1 MPRSERLLQDP
12 AIKPQHAHHHLVR
25 GMATG
30 MAQVLPRDL
39 RFVIITFSQQN
50 HDSIYY
56 ISNGGRS
63 GIAAALDAVAKGFP
77 S

>member
-1 MPRSERLLQDP
+1 MPRSERLRQAP
-12 AIKPQHAHHHLVR
+12 AVLPQHAHHHLLR
-25 GMATG
+25 GMAHG
-30 MAQVLPRDL
+30 IAQVLPHDL
-39 RFVIITFSQQN
+39 RFVIITFSQQH